1 MPKQHITQDTPFLRT
16 PDMYQIENDAPI
28 TEYSEKS
35 LDLIADARNGGIPD
49 GANAFCS
56 VGKEKRGTVQ
66 MQLFAVVNPD
76 EDRFVEVGF
85 RSHGCLAAIACATV
99 VADML
104 TGKTVTEALEITQ
117 DQILEAVD
125 GLPDGRVYTLNFAIE
140 AIRALVGDY
149 YLRVRGYNL
158 AQLDKVVPCERMCL
172 NCIIT
177 ENCSLRDSRVD
188 QELREAGE
196 IA

>member
-177 ENCSLRDSRVD
+177 EN
-188 QELREAGE
+188 
-196 IA
+196 

>member
-76 EDRFVEVGF
+76 EDRFIEVGF

-125 GLPDGRVYTLNFAIE
+125 GLPDGRIYTLNFAIE

-149 YLRVRGYNL
+149 YLRVKGYNL
-158 AQLDKVVPCERMCL
+158 AQLDEVVPCERMCL

-177 ENCSLRDSRVD
+177 ENCSLRDERVD

-196 IA
+196 IE

>member
-1 MPKQHITQDTPFLRT
+1 MAKRHLTEDTPFLRT
-16 PDMYQIENDAPI
+16 SDMYQIENDAPI

-35 LDLIADARNGGIPD
+35 LDLIADARNNGIPD

-66 MQLFAVVNPD
+66 MQLFAQIDED
-76 EDRFVEVGF
+76 EDRFLHVGF

-99 VADML
+99 TASML
-104 TGKTVTEALEITQ
+104 EGKTIQEALAITRGDIEQ
-117 DQILEAVD
+117 AVD
-125 GLPDGRVYTLNFAIE
+125 GVPKEREYTLYFAIE

-149 YLRVRGYNL
+149 YLRIKHYKL
-158 AQLDKVVPCERMCL
+158 AQLDEALPCVRLSMP
-172 NCIIT
+172 CILT

-188 QELREAGE
+188 QEMRELGE
-196 IA
+196 I